1 MKHGLGEAKKKKKET
16 VESLK
21 RLHDVSK
28 HSGGRKWQN

>member
-1 MKHGLGEAKKKKKET
+1 MKHGLGEAKKKKET